1 MQQPQDVRR
10 SPSGPATRARR
21 SSHRILYAVG
31 VAFAGFVALALIR
44 SVGDAPARQQRGDL
58 PGVGPFLAR
67 LHLTPDPPKIGG
79 IRVHLQVNEVPGAP
93 VRGVTVAVMVGTGI
107 TARQRVTL
115 EPLGGGAH
123 EGIVTFP
130 DAGQWWLDVEITGD
144 SGAARLRF
152 PVEVRGNI

>member
-21 SSHRILYAVG
+21 SPRLILFAVG
-31 VAFAGFVALALIR
+31 LAFAGFVVLALVR
-44 SVGDAPARQQRGDL
+44 SVGDAPGRQQRGEL
-58 PGVGPFLAR
+58 PGGGPFLAT

-93 VRGVTVAVMVGTGI
+93 VRGVSVAVTVGAGA
-107 TARQRVTL
+107 TARQRVAL

-123 EGIVTFP
+123 AGIVTFP